1 LVLLAAVV
9 EFGGH
14 VFVGA
19 ECSAAFEFDA
29 HVKLLEDAAG
39 AVDDG
44 ERDSGVVCDEL
55 PGCGDPASGGRIRES
70 GVGCGDGDQAFDADA
85 VCGECGLAGGGVG
98 DVVAELA
105 EPFGAAG
112 PYGDG
117 GFASWRGGEGEGLAA
132 LPGVVVVLV
141 EQVDGLGG
149 GVDGGFP
156 GVDFYRLRNARIDVR
171 R

>member
-1 LVLLAAVV
+1 MPGGGDTAA
-9 EFGGH
+9 
-14 VFVGA
+14 
-19 ECSAAFEFDA
+19 
-29 HVKLLEDAAG
+29 
-39 AVDDG
+39 
-44 ERDSGVVCDEL
+44 
-55 PGCGDPASGGRIRES
+55 GGRIGES

-117 GFASWRGGEGEGLAA
+117 GFASWCGGEGEGLAA
-132 LPGVVVVLV
+132 LSGVVVVLV
-141 EQVDGLGG
+141 DLVDGLGG

-156 GVDFYRLRNARIDVR
+156 GVDFYRLRNARVGVCR
-171 R
+171 